1 MSDNSQHKNWSS
13 TNPVPRRERE
23 LFSDYKIVRR
33 DTALAYEKKSTKI
46 IFQVPGITFDD
57 YLRTF
62 GKKIRVLLVMSNRT
76 FDLSIAV
83 ITVLT
88 HKRG

>member
-23 LFSDYKIVRR
+23 LFSHYKIVRR

-46 IFQVPGITFDD
+46 IFQVPGIIFDD

-62 GKKIRVLLVMSNRT
+62 GKKLEYSLL
-76 FDLSIAV
+76 
-83 ITVLT
+83 
-88 HKRG
+88 